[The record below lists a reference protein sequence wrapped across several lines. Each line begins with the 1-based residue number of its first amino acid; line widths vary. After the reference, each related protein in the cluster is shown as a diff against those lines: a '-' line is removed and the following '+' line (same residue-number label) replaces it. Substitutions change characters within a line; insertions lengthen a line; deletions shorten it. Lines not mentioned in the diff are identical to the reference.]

1 MSTSKGVNSESQC
14 KEKSIVGN
22 VLFEVSQGYS
32 TDAISYNSFT
42 DDLEENVKSLVI
54 TSACRKNLHNK
65 LKLVSQRVI
74 LCVSLNNVCFST
86 SK

>member
-14 KEKSIVGN
+14 KIKNIVGN

-54 TSACRKNLHNK
+54 TSACQKNLHDK
-65 LKLVSQRVI
+65 LKLVLQRVI
-74 LCVSLNNVCFST
+74 LCVSLNNVRFST